1 MHKEYFKYET
11 IEGDTFDSIALTFLK
26 DEFKSNKIMKLNPD
40 FIDTITFK
48 RGIILKIPILEEKDT
63 STLPPWKR

>member
-48 RGIILKIPILEEKDT
+48 RGIILKIPILEEEDT